1 MKRFRYITAAA
12 IAFSMFS
19 LAGCSGNASNNLR
32 GAVDGYGTGGY
43 YSDYG
48 YGYGN
53 ETGMDGYGIRY
64 NTGYGT
70 TGYNTGYGTDGYTTN
85 YEMGSQGQYNTANY
99 YDGGLGTG
107 AGYESDWNTSA
118 GYWNE
123 GVPGS
128 YGMGTTNDG
137 VVDTNTTVNHTATTA
152 DSTANENWSRIPF
165 LNSAADTTNS

>member
-12 IAFSMFS
+12 IAFSMLS

-32 GAVDGYGTGGY
+32 GAVDGYGTDGYGY

-48 YGYGN
+48 NG
-53 ETGMDGYGIRY
+53 TGMDGYGY
-64 NTGYGT
+64 NTGYGP
-70 TGYNTGYGTDGYTTN
+70 GYNTSYGADGYTTN

-107 AGYESDWNTSA
+107 AGYESGWNTSS

-137 VVDTNTTVNHTATTA
+137 IVDTNTTVNNTGTTA
-152 DSTANENWSRIPF
+152 DSTANGNWSRMPF
-165 LNSAADTTNS
+165 LNNTTNTTNS